1 MRKGRGT
8 CAGSRGGPRAGAT
21 AAGGCRAGELR
32 NPYSRLSGL
41 SSSGRAAR
49 QASRRRW
56 LPGPWVL
63 ETLAAS
69 PCRGWSRRARRCSFR
84 PAPGPEVRRRHRPA
98 AVSAGRRRRSDPLV
112 RAASGQVSG
121 CRPRGASPAASVPRA
136 AQPCLEPAGGGA
148 VGWRSGGGS
157 VRGPAR
163 CLCWRTPAER
173 GPPTVCT
180 GSATSDD

>member
-8 CAGSRGGPRAGAT
+8 CAGSRGVPRARAT

-41 SSSGRAAR
+41 SSSGRAAK

-56 LPGPWVL
+56 LQGPGVL

-98 AVSAGRRRRSDPLV
+98 AVSTGRSRRSGPLV
-112 RAASGQVSG
+112 RTASGQVSG
-121 CRPRGASPAASVPRA
+121 SRPRGASSGRICPSCCATAS
-136 AQPCLEPAGGGA
+136 GA
-148 VGWRSGGGS
+148 CGR
-157 VRGPAR
+157 RGR
-163 CLCWRTPAER
+163 RLAER
-173 GPPTVCT
+173 RRLGSRPCAVSVLANPGRARPPDRVHRAC
-180 GSATSDD
+180 DIR